1 MRAVHLTSFGNPVDG
16 LKYVDIPE
24 PDAPGPNQVL
34 IGVEFSP
41 INPNDLSVA
50 RGTYGFRPPLPA
62 VIGNEG
68 GGRGFSV
75 GPGVASIKV
84 GDRVL
89 APLSSFTWRKRMV
102 ISAGGLSALP
112 PDADPRQ
119 LAMLGINPPTAAL
132 LLSEYVDLKP
142 GEWVVQNA
150 ANSAVGR
157 WVIAFAKT
165 RGLKT
170 VNIVRRPELVAEL
183 EAIGGDVVVVDAP
196 AVPEKIKAAVGQAKL
211 RLALDGVGGPATGV
225 LAATLSRHGT
235 LVSFAAMSERP
246 MSINPLEFIFKPLTM
261 RGFWLGHPEIAAKIA
276 PAIVQAAAM
285 IASGRVHIPVARTYP
300 LSAIKEAVAHA
311 QRGGKVLLD
320 VAESSTCPWNRQ
332 GGETSRRC
340 GSLVISSEHPHEPAV

>member
-1 MRAVHLTSFGNPVDG
+1 MRAVQLTSFGNPVDG
-16 LKYVDIPE
+16 LEYVDIPE

-68 GGRGFSV
+68 VGRV
-75 GPGVASIKV
+75 LAIGPGVASIKV

-89 APLSSFTWRKRMV
+89 APLSSFTWRERMV

-142 GEWVVQNA
+142 GDWVVQNA
-150 ANSAVGR
+150 ANSGVGR
-157 WVIAFAKT
+157 WVIAFAKM

-183 EAIGGDVVVVDAP
+183 EAIGGDVVVVDSP
-196 AVPEKIKAAVGQAKL
+196 DVSERIKAAAGQAEL
-211 RLALDGVGGPATGV
+211 HLALDGVSGPATGV
-225 LAATLSRHGT
+225 LAATLSPRGT
-235 LVSFAAMSERP
+235 LVSFSAMSGGA
-246 MSINPLEFIFKPLTM
+246 MSISPLDVIFKPLTL
-261 RGFWLGHPEIAAKIA
+261 RGFWLGHPESTAKLA
-276 PAIVQAAAM
+276 PAVVQAATM
-285 IASGRVHIPVARTYP
+285 IASGRVHIPVAGTYP
-300 LSAIKEAVAHA
+300 LSSIKEAVAHA
-311 QRGGKVLLD
+311 QRGGKILLD
-320 VAESSTCPWNRQ
+320 VAGSST
-332 GGETSRRC
+332 
-340 GSLVISSEHPHEPAV
+340 